1 MQITYRFLSRA
12 AKVHVNEAKQ
22 MLYRFHASR
31 APGTIR
37 AVYAITGDRKVERRV
52 MRRLRRRNWDK
63 EEGGAEEQDGARAE
77 ANAEQEGGSGVGGE
91 NGWGKED
98 QDMVKKKRVSFAPAA
113 EVIEDTD
120 MDINSYAGPPLV
132 ATYIE
137 LVEDDRVDGWFP
149 FPPYLMCWG
158 MADT

>member
-22 MLYRFHASR
+22 MLYRFHASQ

-37 AVYAITGDRKVERRV
+37 AVYVITGDRRVERRV

-91 NGWGKED
+91 NGWGYEGETMAWIEGAWLD
-98 QDMVKKKRVSFAPAA
+98 CTCVVSPGG
-113 EVIEDTD
+113 
-120 MDINSYAGPPLV
+120 N
-132 ATYIE
+132 
-137 LVEDDRVDGWFP
+137 
-149 FPPYLMCWG
+149 
-158 MADT
+158 